1 MEGFLV
7 MKKVLVIGSN
17 SDIAKAAIARLSK
30 DHTIVG
36 LDRSR
41 LDLNTENAYKEIQGF
56 LTGEDPDVIIHC
68 GGIFEFNDVA
78 EFDSTFDIN
87 LKSHWA
93 VIKHYFD
100 TKPQKLVRLISIG
113 SSTYKQGRRNFI
125 LYAASRSALYSMW
138 QGSSEFAPENFKLGL
153 INPVRVNTKHVAHLP
168 HPNPEICLEADD
180 VAAVI
185 EDMARNMTESRSVDM
200 DYKKEAK

>member
-1 MEGFLV
+1 MEGFFI
-7 MKKVLVIGSN
+7 MTKVLVIGSN
-17 SDIAKAAIARLSK
+17 SDIAKAAMARLK
-30 DHTIVG
+30 DCVIVG

-41 LDLNTENAYKEIQGF
+41 LDLNSDHATEEIRGF
-56 LTGEDPDVIIHC
+56 LSSEDPDIIVHC
-68 GGIFEFNDVA
+68 GGIFELNDKA
-78 EFDSTFDIN
+78 EYDSTFNIN

-93 VIKHYFD
+93 VIKYYFD
-100 TKPQKLVRLISIG
+100 ARPEKLVRFISIG

-153 INPVRVNTKHVAHLP
+153 INPVRVNTKHVANMP
-168 HPNPEICLEADD
+168 HPHPELCLEADD

-200 DYKKEAK
+200 DYKKESK